1 MNKQAVAAS
10 QRRMLIATKLLHTV
24 VWVVQGGGILS
35 LPFLAWRGAFGWAA
49 MITVFLLCHAAVL
62 RLNERRCPLTDVA
75 VRYTSDRS
83 PNFDAYVPVWLA
95 RHNLAIFAPLF
106 VVNELVVLAFW
117 LAYPVICVK

>member
-1 MNKQAVAAS
+1 MTEQAAAAA
-10 QRRMLIATKLLHTV
+10 QGRKLIATKVLHTV

-49 MITVFLLCHAAVL
+49 MITVFLLSHAAVL

-75 VRYTSDRS
+75 ARYTTDRS
-83 PNFDAYVPVWLA
+83 PNFDAYVPIWLA

-106 VVNELVVLAFW
+106 VVNELIVLVFW
-117 LAYPVICVK
+117 LARPVICAR